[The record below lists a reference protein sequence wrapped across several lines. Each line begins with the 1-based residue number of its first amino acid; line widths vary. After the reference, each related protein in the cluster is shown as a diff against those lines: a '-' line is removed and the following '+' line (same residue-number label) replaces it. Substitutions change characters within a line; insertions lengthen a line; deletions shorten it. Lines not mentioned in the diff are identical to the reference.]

1 MSAARKRV
9 SERLQQYGVNDNYLT
24 QGSAV
29 SGSSG
34 SDATA
39 TGSAS
44 NGYDGESG
52 VPTGSTSDGRC
63 TVPCERYSILK
74 MS

>member
-1 MSAARKRV
+1 MSAARKGV

-24 QGSAV
+24 QGSAI
-29 SGSSG
+29 SGSTS

-44 NGYDGESG
+44 NAYESESG
-52 VPTGSTSDGRC
+52 VTTGSTSDGRC
-63 TVPCERYSILK
+63 TVPCERYLQHF
-74 MS
+74 